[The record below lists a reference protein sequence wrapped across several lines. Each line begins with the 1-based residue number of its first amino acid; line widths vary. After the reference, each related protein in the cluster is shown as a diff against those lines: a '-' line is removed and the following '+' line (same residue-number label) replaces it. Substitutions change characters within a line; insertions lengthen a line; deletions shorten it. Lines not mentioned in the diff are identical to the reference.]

1 MRKFLMGAAAALI
14 LGAAGA
20 TVAAE
25 SSGAFPKASGGISGE
40 MIRANL
46 ESMGYRVDRLEA
58 EHGYWE
64 VVAVNDTGLP
74 IKVKYDQGT
83 GEMISANLL

>member
-1 MRKFLMGAAAALI
+1 MRKFLMGTAAALV

-25 SSGAFPKASGGISGE
+25 SSGVFPKAPDGISGE
-40 MIRANL
+40 MIRAKL
-46 ESMGYRVDRLEA
+46 EGMGYRVDRLEA

-64 VVAVNDTGLP
+64 AVAVNDSGLP
-74 IKVKYDQGT
+74 VKVKYDFAT
-83 GEMISANLL
+83 GDLIQARLL